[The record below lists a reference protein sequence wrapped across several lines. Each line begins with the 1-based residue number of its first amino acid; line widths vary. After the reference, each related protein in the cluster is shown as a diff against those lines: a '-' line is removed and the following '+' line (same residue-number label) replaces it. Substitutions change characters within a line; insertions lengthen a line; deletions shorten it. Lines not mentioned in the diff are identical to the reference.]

1 MKLAESSKSE
11 NTILRN
17 YVTVELNESDVL
29 DKNVDFQITG
39 ISLSEAIF

>member
-1 MKLAESSKSE
+1 MKPAESSKSE

-17 YVTVELNESDVL
+17 YVTVMSNESDVL
-29 DKNVDFQITG
+29 DKNVDFQITD